1 MSLFFQEK
9 PFKST
14 VTYIYIIISV
24 LSSLLMVFLAR
35 NSLPLNRKQ
44 AKQYYQNIKT
54 AKQEIWKLEKSVLQS
69 DSIEYKQKNALNLQL
84 NDTKLA
90 LEKLQNTPFFLGR
103 QEQEVIISQ
112 LETQKVL
119 LATQTQLIKQFTNA
133 KTTVVKYCASTP
145 QIKSKLKKSPDF
157 INDSALLNEQL
168 LPLVDDLLENILFYC
183 SGLDTG
189 LESTIEQQIQQVR
202 ILLQQPEFRQYR
214 FIASE
219 IILHGENVII
229 QKQELANIVSQIE
242 FNSLNEKILNLETRY
257 LDRFYNALQKINRYR
272 LFLTLLLLA
281 ITVMVAY
288 IIITNL
294 AKTNKG
300 IIKVLEGFTQELE
313 SKVEQRT
320 AQLEASIQNTET
332 ALIQAQNANQ
342 AKSRFLANMS
352 HELRTPL
359 NAILGFTQLMC
370 RDRSISKEHQENIQ
384 IINRSGEHLLKLIN
398 DILEMSKI
406 EVGQI
411 TLNETKFDLYTM
423 LKSIEEMLRLK
434 AQAKQLSLI
443 FKIPKSIPQYIYTDE
458 GKLRQIIIN
467 LLGNALKFT
476 EQGEVTLSV
485 ELKESITAAEKN
497 IDFLFTDTYELCF
510 CVEDTGPG
518 IEVEEMQQL
527 FSPFEQTKVGRIS
540 NEGTGLG
547 LSICHKFVELMGG
560 ELKVESTVG
569 KGSKFF
575 FEIPIELEDSQVPQI
590 LSSSNSSLKET
601 SRVIG
606 LAPNQ
611 PEYKILAV
619 DDVAASRLLLRK
631 MLNQIG
637 FAVKEAGDGR
647 EAVNLWSSWHPDL
660 ILMDMRMP
668 IMDGY
673 EATKQIKSH
682 PEGNKT
688 IVIALTAS
696 AFEEER
702 VTILSAGCDDF
713 MRKPF
718 YETELLEKIGHYLN
732 IEYLY
737 EEIVDDSNLKLKH
750 LEELTQESL
759 AVMSPE
765 WRSQLYDA
773 AAKVDNRE
781 ILQLLSEIPQE
792 YEALAQGLEHLVEQ
806 FRCDKIIDLTKSP

>member
-112 LETQKVL
+112 LETKEVL

-157 INDSALLNEQL
+157 INDSALLNERL

-219 IILHGENVII
+219 IILHGENVIT

-411 TLNETKFDLYTM
+411 TLNEAKFDLYTM

-434 AQAKQLSLI
+434 ARAKQLSLI

-560 ELKVESTVG
+560 ELQVESTVG
-569 KGSKFF
+569 RGSKFF

-606 LAPNQ
+606 LASNQ